1 MGLADWDM
9 WCVPHF
15 VFNSRT
21 GCEKYAHKTAET
33 WEQAGSF
40 CLRLQTARVQHEGAL
55 ATFHILGKWRP
66 QSKFSGTAQSRG
78 VLSTGTY
85 PLFSLK
91 SLVPQSYITVLLVF
105 DFIAVSH
112 NTWTPGTSMANS
124 TPSKMPVWATGG
136 HRRDIYDGHCPTV
149 IVQSTKGNMVRHI
162 FQKRESTLCLWNL
175 LESKSAFPH
184 GSGPLL
190 PGMRL
195 MFWSQARPGIEM
207 VLL

>member
-1 MGLADWDM
+1 MGLAVWDM

-66 QSKFSGTAQSRG
+66 QIKFSGTTQSRG

-91 SLVPQSYITVLLVF
+91 SLVLQSYITVLLVF
-105 DFIAVSH
+105 DFIAVSRS
-112 NTWTPGTSMANS
+112 TWTPGTSMANS
-124 TPSKMPVWATGG
+124 TPSKMPVWATGETSMMVTG
-136 HRRDIYDGHCPTV
+136 ACPTV

-162 FQKRESTLCLWNL
+162 FQKKESTLCLWNL
-175 LESKSAFPH
+175 LESMSALPH

-195 MFWSQARPGIEM
+195 MFWSQERPGIEM

>member
-1 MGLADWDM
+1 M
-9 WCVPHF
+9 PHF

-91 SLVPQSYITVLLVF
+91 SLVPQSYITVLL
-105 DFIAVSH
+105 ISLQSH
-112 NTWTPGTSMANS
+112 TTREHQAPAWPILPLPRCLCGPREATGGTSM
-124 TPSKMPVWATGG
+124 MV
-136 HRRDIYDGHCPTV
+136 TV
-149 IVQSTKGNMVRHI
+149 QLS
-162 FQKRESTLCLWNL
+162 LC
-175 LESKSAFPH
+175 
-184 GSGPLL
+184 
-190 PGMRL
+190 R
-195 MFWSQARPGIEM
+195 
-207 VLL
+207 VLKVTW